1 MNTFTKVASSL
12 VVLAILGGF
21 SMSFGA
27 ESSTDSSAKVQ
38 TIKGFESPESVLVG
52 SEFIFVSNI
61 GKDPAPAQKDN
72 DGFISKLNKQGK
84 ILERK
89 FISNLNAPKG
99 MIEVDNALYVVDIDR
114 ILGFDTRGKKLL
126 EVAISGS
133 AFLNDIVALDSNTL
147 LLSDTGNGIIYA
159 FNLANATYSEFMR
172 LDLAKTGGGNGMI
185 LSADKKWLF
194 VACYHPDGTSGGQI
208 LAIDVKSKNISVLE
222 STKGAYDGIVFAKNG
237 DLLVSDWGQNLQG
250 KIYKLH
256 AKNGSFYNGD
266 FKGAITKQ
274 SLNLPLMQGPADM
287 AVDSSKLYIPKMLE
301 NEVAI
306 TNLP

>member
-1 MNTFTKVASSL
+1 MKVFCRVFVAL
-12 VVLAILGGF
+12 MGVFVL
-21 SMSFGA
+21 
-27 ESSTDSSAKVQ
+27 SANANSNVLS
-38 TIKGFESPESVLVG
+38 GFESPESVLVG

-72 DGFISKLNKQGK
+72 DGFISRLDKNGK
-84 ILERK
+84 VVNHK
-89 FISNLNAPKG
+89 FITNLNAPKG

-126 EVAISGS
+126 EVAILGS
-133 AFLNDIVALDSNTL
+133 AFLNDIVALDSTTL
-147 LLSDTGNGIIYA
+147 LLSDTGNGIIYT

-172 LDLAKTGGGNGMI
+172 LDLAKTGGGNGMA

-208 LAIDVKSKNISVLE
+208 LAINTRDKAIKVLE

-237 DLLVSDWGQNLQG
+237 DLLISDWGANLQG
-250 KIYKLH
+250 RIYKLR
-256 AKNGSFYNGD
+256 AKSGSFHKGN

-287 AVDSSKLYIPKMLE
+287 FGANGVLYIPKMLE
-301 NEVAI
+301 NEVLVAD
-306 TNLP
+306 LP